1 MLTLAFTYSKIYVE
15 RNTEVGMKH
24 IPSENRI
31 LISLGEFISIAR
43 RKISPT
49 LPTDENEPEISEASR
64 VTLLSLG
71 ISERARLDFDFS
83 YEGVDYRIFGYA
95 DKAESTGITLVKS
108 ITSSAKGPRKE
119 ELAQA
124 RGEGYVLG
132 KIIAETCG
140 IDSVDLKIIYVN
152 ETTGESEIAEEKVA
166 KSTLD
171 SFFGKCAGAVSVFA
185 KPEIERVTER
195 IPSMK
200 SARFPYQDVRDGQ
213 DEFIRRTY
221 KALAKGNTLFACA
234 PTGTGKTVSVIYPAI
249 KALGDERC
257 DKVFYLTPKGTTA
270 EAAKDCLEIFSE
282 RGVKIKAIIL
292 TSKEKSCPARLVCR
306 ESAEACELAKC
317 NKLAEAVMAVHSLGK
332 CVVDI
337 NDLREI
343 AIAHS
348 VCPYELELAYSELC
362 DFIICD
368 FNYLFDPVVY
378 IKRFFTEGGRYA
390 FLIDEAHNLAERS
403 REMFSSELSAADIDA
418 LLLKEEIGAHSKL
431 RETLPTLKSRLCDL
445 LFPLVKDEMRRAED
459 GTNVGAACISYVPGE
474 LYSIVAELLGA
485 LEGEEKIAQRAKD
498 EERNARL
505 KAIRDLLYKVKK
517 VAKTLESFDTGHRF
531 LAFAKGE
538 ALFFKILCIDASGE
552 IQKRISKGMGAVFFS
567 ATLSPLNYYK
577 AILSE
582 DTYADTLEVN
592 SPFNPEQLSVAIM
605 DRVSIR
611 YSEREK
617 TLPAVCRV
625 IAATLSAKRGHYMV
639 FAPSFEYLE
648 AIHREF
654 TAKYPKVKCMLQR
667 SDMTKSE
674 KEAFLSEFSKSTEG
688 YLVGFCVMG
697 GIYSE
702 GIDLAG
708 DSLIGAIV
716 VGIGIPSLS
725 YEREVISSY
734 FEEKYEEGK
743 QYAYIYPGMNKVFQ
757 AAGRVIRRED
767 DRGVIVLI
775 DDRFADPIYK
785 KSIPT
790 LWKGMRYISDAKDL
804 KCELD
809 KFWADN

>member
-1 MLTLAFTYSKIYVE
+1 
-15 RNTEVGMKH
+15 MKH

-49 LPTDENEPEISEASR
+49 LPTDEGEPELTAASR
-64 VTLLSLG
+64 VTLASLG
-71 ISERARLDFDFS
+71 ISERVRLEHDYTHDGIDF
-83 YEGVDYRIFGYA
+83 RIFGYA
-95 DKAESTGITLVKS
+95 DMTDGDGVTLVKS
-108 ITSSAKGPRKE
+108 ITGSAKGPRKE
-119 ELAQA
+119 EIAQA
-124 RGEGYVLG
+124 RGEAFVLG
-132 KIIAETCG
+132 KIIAESG
-140 IDSVDLKIIYVN
+140 GMSSVNIKLIYVN
-152 ETTGESEIAEEKVA
+152 EMTGESEINEEITDKN
-166 KSTLD
+166 TLD
-171 SFFGKCAGAVSVFA
+171 TFFKKCADAVSVFA
-185 KPEIERVTER
+185 RPEIERVRER
-195 IPSMK
+195 VPSMRA
-200 SARFPYQDVRDGQ
+200 ARFPYSDVRDGQ

-249 KALGDERC
+249 KALGDDRC

-270 EAAKDCLEIFSE
+270 EAARDCLTLFCE
-282 RGVKIKAIIL
+282 RGVKLKAIIL

-306 ESAEACELAKC
+306 ESIAACELAQC
-317 NKLAEAVMAVHSLGK
+317 NRLAEAVMTAYSLDK

-343 AIAHS
+343 AIQHS
-348 VCPYELELAYSELC
+348 VCPYELELAYSEIC
-362 DFIICD
+362 DFVICD

-390 FLIDEAHNLAERS
+390 FLIDEAHNLAHRS
-403 REMFSSELSAADIDA
+403 REMYSSELSVADIDT
-418 LLLKEEIGAHSKL
+418 LLSKEEITEHSKL
-431 RETLPTLKSRLCDL
+431 REVLPRVKEDIRNL
-445 LFPLVKDEMRRAED
+445 LLPLLKDELRKNED
-459 GTNVGAACISYVPGE
+459 GIDVGAISLSYVPGDMYGVISE
-474 LYSIVAELLGA
+474 MLGV
-485 LEGEEKIAQRAKD
+485 LEAEEKIAVRSKD
-498 EERNARL
+498 EERTARL
-505 KAIRDLLYKVKK
+505 KVIRDLFYKVKK

-531 LAFAKGE
+531 LAFMRGE
-538 ALFFKILCIDASGE
+538 ALFFKVLCIDAASE
-552 IQKRISKGMGAVFFS
+552 IQKRISKGAGAVFFS
-567 ATLSPLNYYK
+567 ATLSPLSYYK
-577 AILSE
+577 SVLCE
-582 DTYADTLEVN
+582 DAYADTLEVN

-611 YSEREK
+611 YSERER

-639 FAPSFEYLE
+639 FAPSFEYLD

-667 SDMTKSE
+667 PDMTREE
-674 KEAFLSEFSKSTEG
+674 KEKFLAAFSDGTEG

-708 DSLIGAIV
+708 ESLIGAIV

-725 YEREVISSY
+725 YEREVMASY

-790 LWKGMRYISDAKDL
+790 LWKGMQYISDAKDL

-809 KFWADN
+809 KFWSKN